1 MVSGIDKTTSLHLN
15 NEVQFLC
22 FRLDEEKD
30 AQLYGLNIF
39 KIREIIHY
47 DGEITEILGGSDGVM
62 LGFLSVRGESIP
74 LVDVKRWLHYNAN
87 DPSRNLKEYSVKD
100 EHNLVIVCHFSNHS
114 IALKVLKIERI
125 IHKNWTE
132 ISAGDK
138 QGINEE
144 SKLSAITRFDGER
157 VVQILDVEKMISDVF
172 PSLKDLDDLTLRCIE
187 AIQSQ
192 KLILIAEDSLSA
204 LKTLEKIVQTL
215 ELRYLA
221 FPNGKEL
228 LDYLYEKEHY
238 QQVGVVI
245 TDLEMPVISGFEVLK
260 TIKADSRT
268 EHLPVIINSSMSSD
282 SNRQLAQSLE
292 ADGFV
297 VKSNILEI
305 HEMLKKRFHKFNF
318 CFNLKG

>member
-1 MVSGIDKTTSLHLN
+1 MVRGIDKTTSLHLN
-15 NEVQFLC
+15 NEAQFLC

-47 DGEITEILGGSDGVM
+47 DGEVTEILGGSDGVM

-74 LVDVKRWLHYNAN
+74 LVDVKRWLHYNAS
-87 DPSRNLKEYSVKD
+87 DLSRNLKEYSVKD

-144 SKLSAITRFDGER
+144 GKISAITRFDKER

-215 ELRYLA
+215 ELRYLV
-221 FPNGKEL
+221 FPNGREL

-305 HEMLKKRFHKFNF
+305 HEMLKKT
-318 CFNLKG
+318 LS

>member
-1 MVSGIDKTTSLHLN
+1 MVRGIDKTTSLHLN
-15 NEVQFLC
+15 NEAQFLC

-30 AQLYGLNIF
+30 AQLYGINIF

-47 DGEITEILGGSDGVM
+47 DGEVTEILGGSDGVM

-74 LVDVKRWLHYNAN
+74 LVDVKRWLHYNAS
-87 DPSRNLKEYSVKD
+87 DISRNLKECSVKD
-100 EHNLVIVCHFSNHS
+100 DYNLVIVCHFSNHS

-144 SKLSAITRFDGER
+144 GKISTITRFDEER

-172 PSLKDLDDLTLRCIE
+172 PSLKDLNDLTLRCIE

-305 HEMLKKRFHKFNF
+305 HEMLKKT
-318 CFNLKG
+318 LS

>member
-1 MVSGIDKTTSLHLN
+1 MVRDIDKTTSLHLN

-22 FRLDEEKD
+22 FRLDAEKD
-30 AQLYGLNIF
+30 AQLYGMNIF

-47 DGEITEILGGSDGVM
+47 DGEVTEILGGSDGMM

-74 LVDVKRWLHYNAN
+74 LVDVKRWLHYNASDKN
-87 DPSRNLKEYSVKD
+87 RNLKECSVKD
-100 EHNLVIVCHFSNHS
+100 DHNLVIVCHFSNHS

-125 IHKNWTE
+125 IHKNWNE

-144 SKLSAITRFDGER
+144 GKLSAITRFDEER
-157 VVQILDVEKMISDVF
+157 VVQILDVEKMVSDVF

-221 FPNGKEL
+221 FPNGREL

-245 TDLEMPVISGFEVLK
+245 TDLEMPNISGFEVLK
-260 TIKADSRT
+260 TIKADHRT

-305 HEMLKKRFHKFNF
+305 HEMLKKT
-318 CFNLKG
+318 LS

>member
-1 MVSGIDKTTSLHLN
+1 MVRGIDKTTSLHLN
-15 NEVQFLC
+15 NEAQFLC
-22 FRLDEEKD
+22 FRLDKEKD
-30 AQLYGLNIF
+30 AQLYGMNIF

-47 DGEITEILGGSDGVM
+47 DGEVTEILGGSDGVM

-74 LVDVKRWLHYNAN
+74 LVDVKRWLHYNAS
-87 DPSRNLKEYSVKD
+87 DPSRNLKECSVKD
-100 EHNLVIVCHFSNHS
+100 NHNLVIVCHFSNHS

-138 QGINEE
+138 QGINEGG
-144 SKLSAITRFDGER
+144 KLSAITRFDEER

-221 FPNGKEL
+221 FPNGREL

-245 TDLEMPVISGFEVLK
+245 TDLEMPNISGFEVLK
-260 TIKADSRT
+260 TIKADHRT

-305 HEMLKKRFHKFNF
+305 HEMLKKT
-318 CFNLKG
+318 LS

>member
-1 MVSGIDKTTSLHLN
+1 MVRGIDKTTSLHLN

-74 LVDVKRWLHYNAN
+74 LVDVKRWLHYNAS
-87 DPSRNLKEYSVKD
+87 DLSRNLKEYSVKD

-144 SKLSAITRFDGER
+144 SKISAITRFDKEW

-305 HEMLKKRFHKFNF
+305 HEMLKKT
-318 CFNLKG
+318 LS

>member
-1 MVSGIDKTTSLHLN
+1 MVRDIDKTTSLHLN
-15 NEVQFLC
+15 NEAQFLC
-22 FRLDEEKD
+22 FRLDAEKD
-30 AQLYGLNIF
+30 AQLYGMNIF

-47 DGEITEILGGSDGVM
+47 DGEVTEILGGSDGMM

-87 DPSRNLKEYSVKD
+87 DPSRDLKEYSVKD
-100 EHNLVIVCHFSNHS
+100 DHNLVIVCHFSNHS

-144 SKLSAITRFDGER
+144 SKLSAITRFDEER

-221 FPNGKEL
+221 FPNGREL

-268 EHLPVIINSSMSSD
+268 ERIPVIINSSMSSD

-305 HEMLKKRFHKFNF
+305 HEMLRKT
-318 CFNLKG
+318 LS

>member
-1 MVSGIDKTTSLHLN
+1 MVRGIDKTTSLHLN
-15 NEVQFLC
+15 NEAQFLC

-74 LVDVKRWLHYNAN
+74 LVDVKRWLHYNAS
-87 DPSRNLKEYSVKD
+87 DLSRNLKEYSVKD

-144 SKLSAITRFDGER
+144 GKISAITRFDKER

-215 ELRYLA
+215 ELRYLV

-260 TIKADSRT
+260 TIKADNRT

-305 HEMLKKRFHKFNF
+305 HEMLKKT
-318 CFNLKG
+318 LS

>member
-1 MVSGIDKTTSLHLN
+1 MVRDIDKTTSLHLN
-15 NEVQFLC
+15 NEAQFLC
-22 FRLDEEKD
+22 FRLDAEKD
-30 AQLYGLNIF
+30 AQLYGMNIF

-47 DGEITEILGGSDGVM
+47 DGEVTEILGGSDGVM

-74 LVDVKRWLHYNAN
+74 LVDVKRWLHYNVN
-87 DPSRNLKEYSVKD
+87 DPSRNLTECSVKD
-100 EHNLVIVCHFSNHS
+100 DHNLVIVCHFSNHS
-114 IALKVLKIERI
+114 IALKVLKIEKI

-132 ISAGDK
+132 ISTGDK

-144 SKLSAITRFDGER
+144 GKLSAITRFDEQR

-204 LKTLEKIVQTL
+204 LRTLEKIVQTL

-221 FPNGKEL
+221 FPNGREL

-245 TDLEMPVISGFEVLK
+245 TDLEMPNISGFEVLK
-260 TIKADSRT
+260 TIKADHRT

-282 SNRQLAQSLE
+282 SSRQLAQSLE

-305 HEMLKKRFHKFNF
+305 HEMLKKT
-318 CFNLKG
+318 LS

>member
-1 MVSGIDKTTSLHLN
+1 MVRDIDKTTSLHLS

-22 FRLDEEKD
+22 FRLDAEKD
-30 AQLYGLNIF
+30 AQLYGMNIF

-47 DGEITEILGGSDGVM
+47 DGEVTEILGGSDGVM

-87 DPSRNLKEYSVKD
+87 DPSRDLKEYSVKD
-100 EHNLVIVCHFSNHS
+100 DHNLVIVCHFSNHS
-114 IALKVLKIERI
+114 IALKVLKIEKI

-132 ISAGDK
+132 ISGGDK

-144 SKLSAITRFDGER
+144 GKLSAIARFDEER

-221 FPNGKEL
+221 FPNGREL

-245 TDLEMPVISGFEVLK
+245 TDLEMPNISGFEVLK

-305 HEMLKKRFHKFNF
+305 HEMLRKT
-318 CFNLKG
+318 LS

>member
-1 MVSGIDKTTSLHLN
+1 MVRDIDKTTSLHLN
-15 NEVQFLC
+15 NEAQFLC
-22 FRLDEEKD
+22 FRLDAEKD
-30 AQLYGLNIF
+30 AQLYGMNIF

-47 DGEITEILGGSDGVM
+47 DGEVTEILGGSDGVM

-74 LVDVKRWLHYNAN
+74 LVDVKRWLHYNAS
-87 DPSRNLKEYSVKD
+87 DPIRDLKEYSVKD
-100 EHNLVIVCHFSNHS
+100 DHNLVIVCHFSNHS

-138 QGINEE
+138 QGIEANN
-144 SKLSAITRFDGER
+144 KLSALTRFDEER

-172 PSLKDLDDLTLRCIE
+172 PSLKDLDDLTLRCVE

-221 FPNGKEL
+221 FPNGREL

-305 HEMLKKRFHKFNF
+305 HEMLKKT
-318 CFNLKG
+318 LS

>member
-1 MVSGIDKTTSLHLN
+1 MVKDIDKTTSLHLN
-15 NEVQFLC
+15 NEAQFLC
-22 FRLDEEKD
+22 FRLDAEKD
-30 AQLYGLNIF
+30 AQLYGMNIF

-47 DGEITEILGGSDGVM
+47 DGEVTEILGGSDGVM

-87 DPSRNLKEYSVKD
+87 DPSRDLKEYSVKD
-100 EHNLVIVCHFSNHS
+100 DHNLVIVCHFSNHS

-125 IHKNWTE
+125 IHKNWNE

-144 SKLSAITRFDGER
+144 GKISAIARFDEER

-221 FPNGKEL
+221 FPNGREL

-245 TDLEMPVISGFEVLK
+245 TDLEMPNVSGFEVLK
-260 TIKADSRT
+260 TIKADHRT

-305 HEMLKKRFHKFNF
+305 HEMLKKT
-318 CFNLKG
+318 LS

>member
-1 MVSGIDKTTSLHLN
+1 MVRGIDKTTSLHLN
-15 NEVQFLC
+15 NEAQFLC
-22 FRLDEEKD
+22 FRLDKEKD
-30 AQLYGLNIF
+30 AQLYGMNIF

-47 DGEITEILGGSDGVM
+47 GGEVTEILGGSDGVM

-74 LVDVKRWLHYNAN
+74 LVDVKRWLHYNAS
-87 DPSRNLKEYSVKD
+87 DLSRNLKEYSVKD

-144 SKLSAITRFDGER
+144 GKLSAITRFDEER

-221 FPNGKEL
+221 FPNGREL

-305 HEMLKKRFHKFNF
+305 HEMLKKT
-318 CFNLKG
+318 LS

>member
-1 MVSGIDKTTSLHLN
+1 MVRGIDKTTSLHLN
-15 NEVQFLC
+15 NEAQFLC

-47 DGEITEILGGSDGVM
+47 DGEVTEILGGSDGVM

-74 LVDVKRWLHYNAN
+74 LVDVKRWLHYNAS
-87 DPSRNLKEYSVKD
+87 DLSRNLKEYSVKD

-144 SKLSAITRFDGER
+144 SKISAITRFDEER

-305 HEMLKKRFHKFNF
+305 HEMLKKT
-318 CFNLKG
+318 LS

>member
-1 MVSGIDKTTSLHLN
+1 MVRGIDKTTSLHLN
-15 NEVQFLC
+15 NEAQFLC
-22 FRLDEEKD
+22 FRLDGEKD

-47 DGEITEILGGSDGVM
+47 DGEVTEILGGSDGVM

-74 LVDVKRWLHYNAN
+74 LVDVKRWLHYNAS
-87 DPSRNLKEYSVKD
+87 DISRNLKEYSVKD
-100 EHNLVIVCHFSNHS
+100 DHNLVIVCHFSNHS

-144 SKLSAITRFDGER
+144 SKLSAITRFDEER

-221 FPNGKEL
+221 FPNGREL

-260 TIKADSRT
+260 TIKADHRT

-305 HEMLKKRFHKFNF
+305 HEMLKKT
-318 CFNLKG
+318 LS

>member
-1 MVSGIDKTTSLHLN
+1 
-15 NEVQFLC
+15 
-22 FRLDEEKD
+22 
-30 AQLYGLNIF
+30 
-39 KIREIIHY
+39 
-47 DGEITEILGGSDGVM
+47 

-87 DPSRNLKEYSVKD
+87 DPSRNLTECGVKD
-100 EHNLVIVCHFSNHS
+100 DHNLVIVCHFSNHS

-125 IHKNWTE
+125 IHKNWNE

-144 SKLSAITRFDGER
+144 GKLSAITRFDEQR

-172 PSLKDLDDLTLRCIE
+172 PSLKDLDNLTLRCIE

-221 FPNGKEL
+221 FPNGREL

-245 TDLEMPVISGFEVLK
+245 TDLEMPNVSGFEVLK
-260 TIKADSRT
+260 TIKADHRT
-268 EHLPVIINSSMSSD
+268 KHLPVIINSSMSSD

-305 HEMLKKRFHKFNF
+305 HEMLKKT
-318 CFNLKG
+318 LS

>member
-1 MVSGIDKTTSLHLN
+1 MVRGIDKTTSLHLN
-15 NEVQFLC
+15 NEAQFLC

-47 DGEITEILGGSDGVM
+47 DGEVTEILGGSDGVM

-74 LVDVKRWLHYNAN
+74 LVDVKRWLHYNAS
-87 DPSRNLKEYSVKD
+87 DLSRNLKEYSVKD

-144 SKLSAITRFDGER
+144 SKISAITRFDKER

-172 PSLKDLDDLTLRCIE
+172 PSLKDLDDLTFRCIE

-305 HEMLKKRFHKFNF
+305 HEMLKKT
-318 CFNLKG
+318 LS

>member
-1 MVSGIDKTTSLHLN
+1 MVRGIDKTTSLHLN
-15 NEVQFLC
+15 NEAQFLC

-62 LGFLSVRGESIP
+62 LGFISVRGESIP
-74 LVDVKRWLHYNAN
+74 LVDVKRWLHYSTS
-87 DPSRNLKEYSVKD
+87 DLSRNLKEYSVKD

-144 SKLSAITRFDGER
+144 GKISAITRFDKER
-157 VVQILDVEKMISDVF
+157 VVQILDVEKMVSDVF

-221 FPNGKEL
+221 FPNGREL

-305 HEMLKKRFHKFNF
+305 HEMLKKT
-318 CFNLKG
+318 LS

>member
-1 MVSGIDKTTSLHLN
+1 MVRDIDKTTSLHLN
-15 NEVQFLC
+15 NEAQFLC
-22 FRLDEEKD
+22 FRLDAEKD
-30 AQLYGLNIF
+30 AQLYGMNIF

-87 DPSRNLKEYSVKD
+87 DPSRDLKEYSVKD
-100 EHNLVIVCHFSNHS
+100 DHNLVVVCHFSNHS

-144 SKLSAITRFDGER
+144 GKLSAITRFDGER

-221 FPNGKEL
+221 FPNGREL

-245 TDLEMPVISGFEVLK
+245 TDLEMPNISGFEVLK

-268 EHLPVIINSSMSSD
+268 ERLPVIINSSMSSD

-305 HEMLKKRFHKFNF
+305 HEMLKKT
-318 CFNLKG
+318 LS

>member
-1 MVSGIDKTTSLHLN
+1 
-15 NEVQFLC
+15 
-22 FRLDEEKD
+22 
-30 AQLYGLNIF
+30 
-39 KIREIIHY
+39 
-47 DGEITEILGGSDGVM
+47 M

-87 DPSRNLKEYSVKD
+87 DPSRDLKECSVKD
-100 EHNLVIVCHFSNHS
+100 DHNLVIVCHFSNHS

-144 SKLSAITRFDGER
+144 GKLSAITRFDEQR

-221 FPNGKEL
+221 FPNGREL

-268 EHLPVIINSSMSSD
+268 EHIPVIINSSMSSD

-305 HEMLKKRFHKFNF
+305 HEMLKKT
-318 CFNLKG
+318 LS

>member
-1 MVSGIDKTTSLHLN
+1 MVRGIDKTTSLHLN
-15 NEVQFLC
+15 NEAQFLC

-30 AQLYGLNIF
+30 TQLYGLNIF

-47 DGEITEILGGSDGVM
+47 NGEITEILGGSDGVM

-74 LVDVKRWLHYNAN
+74 LVDVKRWLHYNAS
-87 DPSRNLKEYSVKD
+87 DLSRNLKEYSVKD

-144 SKLSAITRFDGER
+144 GKISTITRFDEGR

-305 HEMLKKRFHKFNF
+305 HEMLKKT
-318 CFNLKG
+318 LS

>member
-1 MVSGIDKTTSLHLN
+1 MVRDIDKTTSLHLN

-22 FRLDEEKD
+22 FRLDAEKD
-30 AQLYGLNIF
+30 AQLYGMNIF

-47 DGEITEILGGSDGVM
+47 DGEVTEILGGSDGMM

-74 LVDVKRWLHYNAN
+74 LVDVKRWLHYNAS
-87 DPSRNLKEYSVKD
+87 DPSRNLKECSVKD
-100 EHNLVIVCHFSNHS
+100 NHNLVIVCHFSNHS

-144 SKLSAITRFDGER
+144 GKLSAIIRFDEER

-221 FPNGKEL
+221 FPNGREL

-268 EHLPVIINSSMSSD
+268 ERIPVIINSSMSSD

-305 HEMLKKRFHKFNF
+305 HEMLKKT
-318 CFNLKG
+318 LS

>member
-1 MVSGIDKTTSLHLN
+1 MVRDIDKTTSLHLN

-22 FRLDEEKD
+22 FRLDAEKD
-30 AQLYGLNIF
+30 AQLYGMNIF

-47 DGEITEILGGSDGVM
+47 DGEVTEILGGSDGVM

-87 DPSRNLKEYSVKD
+87 DPSRNLKECSVKD
-100 EHNLVIVCHFSNHS
+100 DHNLVIVCHFSNHS

-132 ISAGDK
+132 INAGDK

-144 SKLSAITRFDGER
+144 GKLSAITRFDEER

-172 PSLKDLDDLTLRCIE
+172 PNLKDLDDLTLRCIE

-221 FPNGKEL
+221 FPNGREL

-268 EHLPVIINSSMSSD
+268 ERIPVIINSSMSSD

-305 HEMLKKRFHKFNF
+305 HEMLKKT
-318 CFNLKG
+318 LS

>member
-1 MVSGIDKTTSLHLN
+1 MVRDIDKTTSLHLN

-74 LVDVKRWLHYNAN
+74 LVDVKRWLHYSAS
-87 DPSRNLKEYSVKD
+87 DLSRNLKEYSVKD

-144 SKLSAITRFDGER
+144 GKLSAITRFDEER

-268 EHLPVIINSSMSSD
+268 ERIPVIINSSMSSD

-305 HEMLKKRFHKFNF
+305 HEMLKKT
-318 CFNLKG
+318 LS

>member
-1 MVSGIDKTTSLHLN
+1 MVRDIDKTTSLHLN
-15 NEVQFLC
+15 NEAQFLC
-22 FRLDEEKD
+22 FRLDAEKD
-30 AQLYGLNIF
+30 AQLYGMNIF

-47 DGEITEILGGSDGVM
+47 DGEVTEILGGSDGVM

-87 DPSRNLKEYSVKD
+87 DPSRDLKECSVKD
-100 EHNLVIVCHFSNHS
+100 DHNLVIVCHFSNHS

-132 ISAGDK
+132 INAGDK

-144 SKLSAITRFDGER
+144 GKLSAITRFDGER

-221 FPNGKEL
+221 FPNGREL

-268 EHLPVIINSSMSSD
+268 ERIPVIINSSMSSD

-305 HEMLKKRFHKFNF
+305 HEMLKKT
-318 CFNLKG
+318 LS

>member
-1 MVSGIDKTTSLHLN
+1 MVRGIDKTTSLHLN

-22 FRLDEEKD
+22 FRLDGEKD
-30 AQLYGLNIF
+30 AQLYGMNIF

-47 DGEITEILGGSDGVM
+47 DGEVTEILGGSDGVM

-74 LVDVKRWLHYNAN
+74 LVDVKRWLHYNAS
-87 DPSRNLKEYSVKD
+87 DLSRNLKEYSVKD

-144 SKLSAITRFDGER
+144 GKISAITRFDEER
-157 VVQILDVEKMISDVF
+157 VVQILDVEKMVSDVF

-268 EHLPVIINSSMSSD
+268 ERIPVIINSSMSSD

-305 HEMLKKRFHKFNF
+305 HEMLKKT
-318 CFNLKG
+318 LS

>member
-1 MVSGIDKTTSLHLN
+1 MVRGIDKTTSLHLN
-15 NEVQFLC
+15 NEAQFLC

-74 LVDVKRWLHYNAN
+74 LVDVKRWLHYNAS
-87 DPSRNLKEYSVKD
+87 DLGRNLKEYSVKD

-144 SKLSAITRFDGER
+144 GKISTITRFDKER

-221 FPNGKEL
+221 FPNGREL

-305 HEMLKKRFHKFNF
+305 HEMLKKT
-318 CFNLKG
+318 LS

>member
-1 MVSGIDKTTSLHLN
+1 MVRGIDKTTSLHLN

-47 DGEITEILGGSDGVM
+47 DGEVTEILGGSDGVM
-62 LGFLSVRGESIP
+62 LGFISVRGESIP
-74 LVDVKRWLHYNAN
+74 LVDVKRWLHYNAS
-87 DPSRNLKEYSVKD
+87 DLSRNLKEYSVKD
-100 EHNLVIVCHFSNHS
+100 EHNLVIVCHFSNYS

-144 SKLSAITRFDGER
+144 SKISTITRFDKER

-292 ADGFV
+292 ADSFV

-305 HEMLKKRFHKFNF
+305 HEMLKKT
-318 CFNLKG
+318 LS

>member
-1 MVSGIDKTTSLHLN
+1 MVRDIDKTTSLHLN
-15 NEVQFLC
+15 NEAQFLC

-74 LVDVKRWLHYNAN
+74 LVDVKRWLHYNAS
-87 DPSRNLKEYSVKD
+87 DLGRNLKEYSVKD

-144 SKLSAITRFDGER
+144 SKISAITRFDEER

-221 FPNGKEL
+221 FPNGREL

-305 HEMLKKRFHKFNF
+305 HEMLKKT
-318 CFNLKG
+318 LS

>member
-1 MVSGIDKTTSLHLN
+1 MVRGIDKTTSLHLN
-15 NEVQFLC
+15 NEAQFLC

-47 DGEITEILGGSDGVM
+47 DGEVTEILGGSDGVM

-74 LVDVKRWLHYNAN
+74 LVDVKRWLHYNAS
-87 DPSRNLKEYSVKD
+87 DLSRNLKEYSVKD

-144 SKLSAITRFDGER
+144 SKISAITRFDEER
-157 VVQILDVEKMISDVF
+157 VVQILDVEKMVSDVF

-305 HEMLKKRFHKFNF
+305 HEMLRKT
-318 CFNLKG
+318 LS

>member
-1 MVSGIDKTTSLHLN
+1 MVRGIDKTTSLHLN
-15 NEVQFLC
+15 NEAQFLC
-22 FRLDEEKD
+22 FRLDKEKD

-47 DGEITEILGGSDGVM
+47 DGEVTEILGGSDGVM

-74 LVDVKRWLHYNAN
+74 LVDVKRWLHYNAS
-87 DPSRNLKEYSVKD
+87 DKSRDLKECSVKD
-100 EHNLVIVCHFSNHS
+100 DHNLVIVCHFSNHS

-144 SKLSAITRFDGER
+144 GKLSAITRFDEER
-157 VVQILDVEKMISDVF
+157 VVQILDVEKMVSDVF

-221 FPNGKEL
+221 FPNGREL

-268 EHLPVIINSSMSSD
+268 ERIPVIINSSMSSD

-305 HEMLKKRFHKFNF
+305 HEMLKKT
-318 CFNLKG
+318 LS

>member
-1 MVSGIDKTTSLHLN
+1 MVRGIDKTTSLHLN
-15 NEVQFLC
+15 NEAQFLC
-22 FRLDEEKD
+22 FRLGEEKD

-74 LVDVKRWLHYNAN
+74 LVDVKRWLHYNAS
-87 DPSRNLKEYSVKD
+87 DLSRNLKEYSVKD

-144 SKLSAITRFDGER
+144 SKISAITRFDKER

-245 TDLEMPVISGFEVLK
+245 TDLEMPVVSGFEVLK

-305 HEMLKKRFHKFNF
+305 HEMLKKT
-318 CFNLKG
+318 LS

>member
-1 MVSGIDKTTSLHLN
+1 MVRGIDKTTSLHLN
-15 NEVQFLC
+15 NEAQFLC

-30 AQLYGLNIF
+30 TQLYGLNIF

-47 DGEITEILGGSDGVM
+47 DGEVTEILGGSDGVM

-74 LVDVKRWLHYNAN
+74 LVDVKRWLHYNAS
-87 DPSRNLKEYSVKD
+87 DISRNLKECSVKD

-125 IHKNWTE
+125 IHKNWNE

-144 SKLSAITRFDGER
+144 GKISTITRFDKER

-221 FPNGKEL
+221 FPNGREL

-305 HEMLKKRFHKFNF
+305 HEMLKKT
-318 CFNLKG
+318 LS

>member
-1 MVSGIDKTTSLHLN
+1 MVRGIDKTTSLHLN
-15 NEVQFLC
+15 NEAQFLC

-47 DGEITEILGGSDGVM
+47 DGEVTEILGGSDGVM
-62 LGFLSVRGESIP
+62 LGFISVRGESIP
-74 LVDVKRWLHYNAN
+74 LVDVKRWLHYNAS
-87 DPSRNLKEYSVKD
+87 DLSRNLKEYSVKD

-138 QGINEE
+138 QGINNEE
-144 SKLSAITRFDGER
+144 GKLSAITRFDKER

-221 FPNGKEL
+221 FPNGREL

-238 QQVGVVI
+238 RQVGVVI
-245 TDLEMPVISGFEVLK
+245 TDLEMPIISGFEVLK

-305 HEMLKKRFHKFNF
+305 HEMLKKT
-318 CFNLKG
+318 LS

>member
-1 MVSGIDKTTSLHLN
+1 MVRGIDKTTSLHLN
-15 NEVQFLC
+15 NEAQFLC
-22 FRLDEEKD
+22 FRLDREKD

-47 DGEITEILGGSDGVM
+47 DGEVTEILGGSDGVM
-62 LGFLSVRGESIP
+62 LGLLSVRGESIP
-74 LVDVKRWLHYNAN
+74 LVDVKRWLHYDAS
-87 DPSRNLKEYSVKD
+87 DPSRNLKECSVKD
-100 EHNLVIVCHFSNHS
+100 DHNLVIVCHFSNHS
-114 IALKVLKIERI
+114 IALKVLKIEKI

-144 SKLSAITRFDGER
+144 GKLSAITRFDEER
-157 VVQILDVEKMISDVF
+157 VVQILDVEKMVSDVF

-221 FPNGKEL
+221 FPNGREL

-268 EHLPVIINSSMSSD
+268 ERIPVIINSSMSSD

-305 HEMLKKRFHKFNF
+305 HEMLKKT
-318 CFNLKG
+318 LS

>member
-1 MVSGIDKTTSLHLN
+1 MVRDIDKTTSLHLN

-22 FRLDEEKD
+22 FRLDAEKD
-30 AQLYGLNIF
+30 AQLYGMNIF
-39 KIREIIHY
+39 KIREIIYY
-47 DGEITEILGGSDGVM
+47 DGEVTEILGGSDGVM

-87 DPSRNLKEYSVKD
+87 NLSRNLEEYSVKD
-100 EHNLVIVCHFSNHS
+100 DHNLVIVCHFSNHS

-138 QGINEE
+138 QGVSGEGKI
-144 SKLSAITRFDGER
+144 SAITRFDKER

-221 FPNGKEL
+221 FPNGREL

-238 QQVGVVI
+238 QQIGVVI
-245 TDLEMPVISGFEVLK
+245 TDLEMPVVSGFEVLK

-268 EHLPVIINSSMSSD
+268 EHIPVIINSSMSSD

-305 HEMLKKRFHKFNF
+305 HEMLKKT
-318 CFNLKG
+318 LS

>member
-1 MVSGIDKTTSLHLN
+1 MVRGIDKTTSLHLN
-15 NEVQFLC
+15 NEAQFLC

-30 AQLYGLNIF
+30 AQLYGINIF

-47 DGEITEILGGSDGVM
+47 DGEVTEILGGSDGVM

-74 LVDVKRWLHYNAN
+74 LVDVKRWLHYNAS
-87 DPSRNLKEYSVKD
+87 DLSRNLKEYSVKD

-132 ISAGDK
+132 ISGGDK

-144 SKLSAITRFDGER
+144 GKISAIARFDEER

-221 FPNGKEL
+221 FPNGREL

-305 HEMLKKRFHKFNF
+305 HEMLKKT
-318 CFNLKG
+318 LS